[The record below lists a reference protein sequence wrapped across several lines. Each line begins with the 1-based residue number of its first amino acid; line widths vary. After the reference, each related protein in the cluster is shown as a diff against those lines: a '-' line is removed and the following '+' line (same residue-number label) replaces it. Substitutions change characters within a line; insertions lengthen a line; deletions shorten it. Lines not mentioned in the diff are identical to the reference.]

1 MRFSSA
7 IPIII
12 AGLSALAAAA
22 GENAFI
28 VPMSG
33 FNPEAGKDSTIQW
46 EPTAGKTVT
55 LKLRQGASSN
65 LGSGATIAGMFN
77 VYFRSRVCIPADAP
91 CFPHTLLRF
100 VVSPPLIPTVNPN
113 GAAANIPNDGS
124 YTWSVPTDVVRGTD
138 YTIQIVNDENT
149 SQTNYYPYFTIQST
163 NVVAVSS
170 SAASSAAASSTESAS
185 KTSASKTS
193 ATDASVTAL
202 DVSSTASAS
211 ATKSGASSTLST
223 ASRSSATEESA
234 AATSTPGSA
243 PTSGASAIARGSV
256 AAFVLAAAG
265 FAAAMW

>member
-65 LGSGATIAGMFN
+65 LGSGATI
-77 VYFRSRVCIPADAP
+77 
-91 CFPHTLLRF
+91 
-100 VVSPPLIPTVNPN
+100 
-113 GAAANIPNDGS
+113 AANIPNDGS

>member
-1 MRFSSA
+1 MRFSSV

-46 EPTAGKTVT
+46 DPTAGKTVT

-65 LGSGATIAGMFN
+65 LDSGTTI
-77 VYFRSRVCIPADAP
+77 
-91 CFPHTLLRF
+91 
-100 VVSPPLIPTVNPN
+100 
-113 GAAANIPNDGS
+113 AANIPNDGS
-124 YTWSVPTDVVRGTD
+124 YTWSVPTDIVRGTD
-138 YTIQIVNDENT
+138 YTIQIVNDDNT

-185 KTSASKTS
+185 KTSVSKTS

-202 DVSSTASAS
+202 DVSSTTAAS
-211 ATKSGASSTLST
+211 ATKSGASSTMST
-223 ASRSSATEESA
+223 ASRSSATKGSTA
-234 AATSTPGSA
+234 TTSTPGSA
-243 PTSGASAIARGSV
+243 PTGGASAMARGSV

>member
-12 AGLSALAAAA
+12 AGLSAFASAA
-22 GENAFI
+22 GENAFV

-33 FNPEAGKDSTIQW
+33 FNPEAGKDTTIQW
-46 EPTAGKTVT
+46 EPTAGKTIT

-65 LGSGATIAGMFN
+65 LGSGTTIAAH
-77 VYFRSRVCIPADAP
+77 S
-91 CFPHTLLRF
+91 
-100 VVSPPLIPTVNPN
+100 N

-138 YTIQIVNDENT
+138 YTIQIVNDDDT
-149 SQTNYYPYFTIQST
+149 SQTNYFPYFTIQST
-163 NVVAVSS
+163 NVVASS
-170 SAASSAAASSTESAS
+170 SAASSAASSTDSAS
-185 KTSASKTS
+185 KTSASKAS
-193 ATDASVTAL
+193 KTDASVTAL
-202 DVSSTASAS
+202 DVSSSASAS
-211 ATKSGASSTLST
+211 ATKSGSSSTSSS

-243 PTSGASAIARGSV
+243 PTSGANVIARGSV
-256 AAFVLAAAG
+256 AAFVLAAAS

>member
-7 IPIII
+7 IPIIV

-65 LGSGATIAGMFN
+65 LGSGATIA
-77 VYFRSRVCIPADAP
+77 
-91 CFPHTLLRF
+91 
-100 VVSPPLIPTVNPN
+100 
-113 GAAANIPNDGS
+113 ANIPNDGS

-138 YTIQIVNDENT
+138 YSIQIVNDDNT

-170 SAASSAAASSTESAS
+170 SAASSAAASSAAASSTESAS

-243 PTSGASAIARGSV
+243 PTSGASAIARELS
-256 AAFVLAAAG
+256 L
-265 FAAAMW
+265 